1 MIELGDSAIEP
12 RRGKKIVTVVTTMMM
27 MMMMMNVKNLTMKR
41 MSN

>member
-27 MMMMMNVKNLTMKR
+27 MMMMNVKNLTMKR